1 MLLFVLVLLPYILL
15 ISYAIFGLLKPGL
28 KYCTVNS
35 PETDLQLPFVSVI
48 VAARNEED
56 CLPALINDLQQQGY
70 PSGNY
75 EIIIVDDNSTDRT
88 PRIIKESEGV
98 LYLHSDGRG
107 KKHAISM
114 GLDHAGGELILTTD
128 ADCRLD
134 PDWILTL
141 ALCYN
146 RFSPALIIGSV
157 DPAGGK
163 SIFSKLLELEFAS
176 LQAVTIG
183 MAAAGRPLMCNGANL
198 AFRKSL
204 STRYLEQT
212 KSKLLSGDDV
222 FLLHHAK
229 KSGGTIIVTDQAEA
243 TVKTR
248 MPGSV
253 FQFFRQRARWTSKS
267 FHYSDTDTIIS
278 ALATALA
285 NFAIVAAF
293 ITAIIIPGF
302 RILLILLYI
311 LKLIP
316 DIILLAVYLKRKR
329 KINLLG
335 CFLPLSVI
343 YPFYIV
349 LTFLISLLR
358 RPIW

>member
-28 KYCTVNS
+28 RYCTVKS

-56 CLPALINDLQQQGY
+56 CLPALINDLQQQSY
-70 PSGNY
+70 PSGSY
-75 EIIIVDDNSTDRT
+75 EIIIVDDNSTDST
-88 PRIIKESEGV
+88 PLIIKESEGV
-98 LYLHSDGRG
+98 LYLLSDGRG

-134 PDWILTL
+134 PEWILTL

-157 DPAGGK
+157 DPAEGK

-204 STRYLEQT
+204 STKYLEQT
-212 KSKLLSGDDV
+212 KSILLSGDDV

-229 KSGGTIIVTDQAEA
+229 KSGETIIVTDQAEA

-248 MPGSV
+248 MPGGV

-293 ITAIIIPGF
+293 IMAFIPGF

-311 LKLIP
+311 VKLIP

-329 KINLLG
+329 KINLLS
-335 CFLPLSVI
+335 CFLPLSVV

-349 LTFLISLLR
+349 LTFLISLFR
-358 RPIW
+358 RPVW